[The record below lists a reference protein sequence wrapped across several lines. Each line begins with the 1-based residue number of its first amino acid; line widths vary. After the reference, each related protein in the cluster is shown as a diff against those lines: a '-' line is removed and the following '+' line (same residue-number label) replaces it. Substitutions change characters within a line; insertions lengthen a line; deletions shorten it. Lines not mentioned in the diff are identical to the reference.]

1 MHAFNRIEAI
11 GLVAHS
17 DGVLLRK
24 DSDFGQLGNTILS
37 AVRGRAC
44 APSTPLDLVGHLYFS
59 YEQASNFFQADPALL
74 LYLVSGGRAA
84 RRGRRIRAGAAQR

>member
-59 YEQASNFFQADPALL
+59 YEQPSNFFEADPAMLL
-74 LYLVSGGRAA
+74 IIVSEGRAA
-84 RRGRRIRAGAAQR
+84 LHYERDRQYDGDS